1 MWEKK
6 RNPAR
11 TQAAGDCYRTF
22 SSFPKLYETGRWKY
36 VRKLHELLIDQHI
49 KMPFK
54 APFLQERLRA
64 AVSLA
69 FTKQPQTYY
78 NKFSKVN
85 RSDRQTPVTTTATN
99 EITRCLSVRDLVSA
113 PTGLRAERY
122 SSWACHLLHVFPWRY
137 NGFFES
143 FAGLLRLFRFYPN
156 DGHLVLPGNQDS
168 LESNIA
174 HNIIDRGMVKWEE
187 ITINEDWTQVIETD
201 SSCRP
206 RKKSS
211 Y

>member
-36 VRKLHELLIDQHI
+36 VRKLHELVIDQHI

-99 EITRCLSVRDLVSA
+99 EITRCLSVSAIWCQHQLVYALSA
-113 PTGLRAERY
+113 IRRELVTCCMFSLGVTMASL
-122 SSWACHLLHVFPWRY
+122 SHLPV
-137 NGFFES
+137 
-143 FAGLLRLFRFYPN
+143 
-156 DGHLVLPGNQDS
+156 
-168 LESNIA
+168 
-174 HNIIDRGMVKWEE
+174 
-187 ITINEDWTQVIETD
+187 
-201 SSCRP
+201 C
-206 RKKSS
+206 
-211 Y
+211 